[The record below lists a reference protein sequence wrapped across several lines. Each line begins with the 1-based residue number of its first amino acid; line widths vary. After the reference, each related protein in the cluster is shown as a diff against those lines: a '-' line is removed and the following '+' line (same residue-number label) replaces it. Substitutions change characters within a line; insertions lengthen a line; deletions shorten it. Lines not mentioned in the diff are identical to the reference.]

1 MRVTMSMYYDSIYG
15 SNNSKL
21 NKELFDVNKQ
31 IASGL
36 KIQYA
41 KDGVRTFTETMRLDN
56 EVTVLDQIKQST
68 ESGYKV
74 ANQTDEIMNEF
85 NTSLNRMRTLLVQ
98 AANDTN
104 DDTSLDSIADELRG
118 IEKNLKGLANT
129 SINGQ
134 FLFSGSAVDTKPIAD
149 DGTYQGND
157 DAMNS
162 FVGSNNL
169 QQYNLSGSDLFL
181 GEEVLRNREVTSNVV
196 HGNLLVSGEPLS
208 SSSTLRELMGDKD
221 NNPATVNT
229 DYFYLRGTKSDGTAI
244 KEKIVLND
252 TATIDTLLNRI
263 GTAYGNTGT
272 VDVVDVSMNSN
283 GQIVVKDKIKGSSKL
298 DFHLVGAVD
307 YSGAGTANV
316 NDIDNLDAGETV
328 YPPTGDLY
336 VKEFMQSGLTPANGA
351 ATNIQ
356 GLLYDRTE
364 FSKDGFYLAS
374 STAQVVKS
382 NNAFASPSTKISE
395 VADLTQGNPGTLDG
409 SSLSLVGIDVN
420 GTAYDVTINFFNTAN
435 GGSTFTDNI
444 SGNTYDIFNM
454 DPARTAVNADDMT
467 YQQLLDVVNMV
478 VTDTYPAANTATDYD
493 NAIKSAQL
501 KGDTYL
507 SYDGKLS
514 FHDLQ
519 GTDANGTLASISLYD
534 PNSDDFAAGAA
545 SSIMTF
551 NTNNALTIS
560 DPKTDFFKTIDEM
573 ITAVEDHKLYPDSS
587 SGNIRNVG
595 IENAIQKMDDLQD
608 HVFRMHSKIGAQS
621 NTLNMSLER
630 TEILKISTMSLR
642 SSVLDTDLAE
652 ASLTLQQLTVNYEAM
667 LSTVGKVSQLS
678 LVNYL

>member
-1 MRVTMSMYYDSIYG
+1 MRVIMSMYYDSIYG

-41 KDGVRTFTETMRLDN
+41 KDDVRTFAETMQLDN
-56 EVTVLDQIKQST
+56 EVAVLDQIKQST

-85 NTSLNRMRTLLVQ
+85 NTSLNRMRTLLLQ
-98 AANDTN
+98 ASNGTN
-104 DDTSLDSIADELRG
+104 DDTSLDSIADELRE
-118 IEKNLKGLANT
+118 IEKNLRGLANT

-134 FLFSGSAVDTKPIAD
+134 FLFSGSAIEIKPIAD
-149 DGTYQGND
+149 DGVYQGND

-162 FVGSNNL
+162 FTGSNNL

-181 GEEVLRNREVTSNVV
+181 GEEVLRNREVTSNTL
-196 HGNLLVSGEPLS
+196 HGNLLVSDKLLS

-221 NNPATVNT
+221 NSSATVNT
-229 DYFYLRGTKSDGTAI
+229 DYFYLRGTKSDGSAI

-252 TATIDTLLNRI
+252 TAKIDTLLKRI
-263 GTAYGNTGT
+263 GIAYGNTST
-272 VDVVDVSMNSN
+272 VDVVAISMNNN

-307 YSGAGTANV
+307 YSGANTADV
-316 NDIDNLDAGETV
+316 NDIDNLDGGETT
-328 YPPTGDLY
+328 YPPAGDLY
-336 VKEFMQSGLTPANGA
+336 VKEFMQSGLIPANGA

-356 GLLYDRTE
+356 GLVYDRME

-374 STAQVVKS
+374 NTAQVTKS
-382 NNAFASPSTKISE
+382 NNAFAAPSTKISE
-395 VADLTQGNPGTLDG
+395 VADLTQGNLDTLDG
-409 SSLSLVGIDVN
+409 SSLRLTGTDVN
-420 GTAYDVTINFFNTAN
+420 GGAYDVTINFFNTTN
-435 GGSTFTDNI
+435 SGSTFTDNI
-444 SGNTYDIFNM
+444 TGNTYDIFNM
-454 DPARTAVNADDMT
+454 DSVRTAVNADDMT

-478 VTDTYPAANTATDYD
+478 ATDRYPATNTPTDYD

-507 SYDGKLS
+507 SYDGKVS

-519 GTDANGTLASISLYD
+519 GMDANGTLANISLYD
-534 PNSDDFAAGAA
+534 PNSNDFTAGAT
-545 SSIMTF
+545 SSIITF

-560 DPKTDFFKTIDEM
+560 DPKTDFFKTVDAM
-573 ITAVEDHKLYPDSS
+573 IVAVEDHKLYPDSS

-608 HVFRMHSKIGAQS
+608 HVLRMHSKIGAQS
-621 NTLNMSLER
+621 NTLNMSLKRIE
-630 TEILKISTMSLR
+630 TLKISTISLR
-642 SSVLDTDLAE
+642 SSLLDTDLAE
-652 ASLTLQQLTVNYEAM
+652 SSLALQQLTINYKAM
-667 LSTVGKVSQLS
+667 LSTVGMVSKLS

>member
-1 MRVTMSMYYDSIYG
+1 MRVIMSMYYDSIYG

-41 KDGVRTFTETMRLDN
+41 KDGVRTFAETMRLDN
-56 EVTVLDQIKQST
+56 EVAVLDQIKQST

-74 ANQTDEIMNEF
+74 ANQTDEIMNGF
-85 NTSLNRMRTLLVQ
+85 NTSLNRMRTLLLQ
-98 AANDTN
+98 ASNGTN
-104 DDTSLDSIADELRG
+104 DDISLDSIADELRE

-134 FLFSGSAVDTKPIAD
+134 FLFSGSAIEIKPIAD
-149 DGTYQGND
+149 DGVYQGND

-162 FVGSNNL
+162 FTGSNNL

-181 GEEVLRNREVTSNVV
+181 GEEVLRNREVTSNTL
-196 HGNLLVSGEPLS
+196 HGNLLVSGKSLS
-208 SSSTLRELMGDKD
+208 PSTALRELMGDKD
-221 NNPATVNT
+221 NSSATVNT
-229 DYFYLRGTKSDGTAI
+229 DYFYLRGTKSDGSAI

-252 TATIDTLLNRI
+252 TATIDTLLKRI
-263 GTAYGNTGT
+263 GVAYGNTGT
-272 VDVVDVSMNSN
+272 VDVVAVSMNDN

-307 YSGAGTANV
+307 YSGAGAANV
-316 NDIDNLDAGETV
+316 NDIDNLDSGETT
-328 YPPTGDLY
+328 YPPAGDLY
-336 VKEFMQSGLTPANGA
+336 VKEFMQSGLIPANGA

-356 GLLYDRTE
+356 GLIYDRTE

-374 STAQVVKS
+374 NTAQVTKS
-382 NNAFASPSTKISE
+382 NNAFAAPSTKISE
-395 VADLTQGNPGTLDG
+395 VADLTQGNLDTLDG
-409 SSLSLVGIDVN
+409 SSLSLTGTDVN
-420 GTAYDVTINFFNTAN
+420 GIAYDVTINFFNTAN
-435 GGSTFTDNI
+435 SGSTFTDNI
-444 SGNTYDIFNM
+444 TGNTYNIFNM
-454 DPARTAVNADDMT
+454 DSVRTAVNADDMT

-478 VTDTYPAANTATDYD
+478 ATGIYPATNTATDYD
-493 NAIKSAQL
+493 NALKSAQL

-507 SYDGKLS
+507 SYDGKVS

-519 GTDANGTLASISLYD
+519 GMDTNGTLANISLYD
-534 PNSDDFAAGAA
+534 PNSNDFTAGAT

-560 DPKTDFFKTIDEM
+560 DPKTDFFKTVDAM
-573 ITAVEDHKLYPDSS
+573 IVAVEDHKLYPDSS

-608 HVFRMHSKIGAQS
+608 HVLRMHSKIGAQS

-630 TEILKISTMSLR
+630 IETLKISTMSLR

-652 ASLTLQQLTVNYEAM
+652 SSLALQQLTINYKAM
-667 LSTVGKVSQLS
+667 LSTVGMVSKLS